1 MKTFNIGKLYD
12 QLGISVNNMPYST
25 ETHWQQ
31 NVDPA
36 FREDVNFLIDH
47 VEETH
52 KLVVG
57 EISVSPIQST
67 TGGKVDLKDVTF
79 IIPIRIDS
87 KDRLEN
93 FHTTFDYLTQNLDTN
108 IIIYES
114 SSNSE
119 IGDMLNGKATYIF
132 EKNDSPIFHR
142 TRYLNYMLNMVK
154 TPITVNYDIDVLLP
168 IDSYVTARD
177 RIIKDEMEL
186 VYPYC
191 CGNYQH
197 QVNNNGRNNVKN
209 GKSLENLENSDFEG
223 ISSPSKYGHCQFFNT
238 YAYKKYGW
246 ENEYF
251 ISYGPED
258 SERYHRFVKL
268 GCKVE
273 HLNNRIVY
281 HLEHERGKNSSCE
294 NPYCSKNE
302 MLYAILQQ
310 FTKTQL
316 TNYYNSVEYTSKY
329 VTYEY

>member
-1 MKTFNIGKLYD
+1 MKSINIGKLYD
-12 QLGISVNNMPYST
+12 KMGISVNNMPYST
-25 ETHWQQ
+25 EKNWQQ

-36 FREDVNFLIDH
+36 FREDVNFLIDR
-47 VEETH
+47 VEETQ

-57 EISVSPIQST
+57 EICVSPIQST

-79 IIPIRIDS
+79 IIPIKIDS

-93 FHTTFDYLTQNLDTN
+93 FHTTFDYLTRNLDTN

-119 IGDMLNGKATYIF
+119 IGDMLDGKATYIF
-132 EKNDSPIFHR
+132 EKNDSLIFHR

-177 RIIKDEMEL
+177 HIIKDEMEL

-191 CGNYQH
+191 RGNYQH

-209 GKSLENLENSDFEG
+209 GKSLENLENSDFVG
-223 ISSPSKYGHCQFFNT
+223 KSSPSEYGHCQFFNT

-258 SERYHRFVKL
+258 SERYHRFIKL

-273 HLNNRIVY
+273 HLNNRIIY
-281 HLEHERGKNSSCE
+281 HLEHERGNNSSHE
-294 NPYCSKNE
+294 NPYFSKNT
-302 MLYAILQQ
+302 MLYDILQQ

-329 VTYEY
+329 VTHEY